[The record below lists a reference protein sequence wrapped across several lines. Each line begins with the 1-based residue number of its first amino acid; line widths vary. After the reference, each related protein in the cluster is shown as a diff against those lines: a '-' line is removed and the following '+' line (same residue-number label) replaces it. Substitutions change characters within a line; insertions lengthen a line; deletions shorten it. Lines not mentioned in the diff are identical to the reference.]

1 MCTSGDQMRC
11 LTLFTLTLVSG
22 YVNNYVQQLILN
34 VEREVLT
41 NNENVILGSLSTF
54 AIWTVTGI
62 APVKMQ
68 ALLGSIEPIQVVI
81 EKPLLP
87 PDPH

>member
-1 MCTSGDQMRC
+1 MRC

-54 AIWTVTGI
+54 AI
-62 APVKMQ
+62 
-68 ALLGSIEPIQVVI
+68 
-81 EKPLLP
+81 
-87 PDPH
+87 

>member
-1 MCTSGDQMRC
+1 MTPGDHIRC
-11 LTLFTLTLVSG
+11 LTLFTLALVSG
-22 YVNNYVQQLILN
+22 YVSNYVQQLILN
-34 VEREVLT
+34 VEREMLT

-54 AIWTVTGI
+54 AIRTVIGI

-68 ALLGSIEPIQVVI
+68 ALSGSIEPIQVVI

-87 PDPH
+87 LDPH